1 MGCGGGCEV
10 LGSVIVSPGTTDPI
24 YTKPMPR
31 GGASAL
37 VSLDVTQFVS
47 VSVGYVVTV
56 QHKNEKDPSWGTAG
70 SFAAISG
77 TGLKTKD
84 ISGLKQ
90 LVRLMMHWDTGTTHG
105 DYLLIEAINYSWRM
119 Y

>member
-24 YTKPMPR
+24 YTKPMSR

-47 VSVGYVVTV
+47 ASVGYIVTV
-56 QHKNEKDPSWGTAG
+56 EHRNRSDTSWGAAG
-70 SFAAISG
+70 VFSTITG

-84 ISGLKQ
+84 ISGFKQ
-90 LVRLMMHWDTGTTHG
+90 LVRMMMRWDTGTTHG
-105 DYLLIEAINYSWRM
+105 DYLLLEAINYSWRM